1 MLNTLMH
8 PNRDR
13 PQINETLFWRRP
25 MVEMLSH
32 KLRKL
37 PAPTKK
43 IKGTK
48 LDQFTPLVDH
58 IAVSY
63 LKRYLYY
70 SQPNCSVSVCRTTI
84 QRNVCVSGL
93 HVKIYVG
100 PSPFHNYYGNV
111 IFIISSAKVMDSC

>member
-1 MLNTLMH
+1 
-8 PNRDR
+8 
-13 PQINETLFWRRP
+13 

-58 IAVSY
+58 IAVSN
-63 LKRYLYY
+63 LSSISMVWSKRDK
-70 SQPNCSVSVCRTTI
+70 Q
-84 QRNVCVSGL
+84 
-93 HVKIYVG
+93 
-100 PSPFHNYYGNV
+100 
-111 IFIISSAKVMDSC
+111 

>member
-1 MLNTLMH
+1 
-8 PNRDR
+8 
-13 PQINETLFWRRP
+13 

-58 IAVSY
+58 MAVSD
-63 LKRYLYY
+63 LKYTYHMYTAFLYY
-70 SQPNCSVSVCRTTI
+70 S
-84 QRNVCVSGL
+84 
-93 HVKIYVG
+93 
-100 PSPFHNYYGNV
+100 
-111 IFIISSAKVMDSC
+111 